1 MGKAARFVRALQ
13 EDIRLAQGRP
23 AEKKGGMDC
32 EAPEAENRWN
42 WPMVVYL
49 GGSHVAALWAIVVL
63 LIGYCPLFGGQ
74 EATVKRQ
81 TIVMFFVLYI
91 CSGLGITAGAH
102 RLWAHKSYQAGFPLR
117 FVLMIFNSIANQ
129 GTIFHWAR
137 DHRLHHKYSDTPADP
152 HDANRGFWFSHVG
165 WLLTKKNSAV
175 IKCGRDINISDLYAD
190 HVVMFQKKADPFWNL
205 FWCFG
210 FPGFLA
216 LLWGDTI
223 WNGFLVGGVFR
234 YCCMLNATWAVNSVV
249 HAFGNR
255 PYNASHA
262 TTENGWVSLFA
273 LGEGWHNWHH
283 SFSWDYAT
291 SELGALQQ
299 FNPTK
304 VFIDVMAFFG
314 LAWDRKRASHVWEQ
328 RKSRWQKEQGRPV
341 LESLEGPPLFRH
353 RVITFGGRVLDE
365 PYGEEDKSETWHDN
379 EVETNMLEREKAS

>member
-1 MGKAARFVRALQ
+1 MG
-13 EDIRLAQGRP
+13 
-23 AEKKGGMDC
+23 
-32 EAPEAENRWN
+32 
-42 WPMVVYL
+42 
-49 GGSHVAALWAIVVL
+49 
-63 LIGYCPLFGGQ
+63 
-74 EATVKRQ
+74 
-81 TIVMFFVLYI
+81 
-91 CSGLGITAGAH
+91 
-102 RLWAHKSYQAGFPLR
+102 
-117 FVLMIFNSIANQ
+117 
-129 GTIFHWAR
+129 
-137 DHRLHHKYSDTPADP
+137 
-152 HDANRGFWFSHVG
+152 
-165 WLLTKKNSAV
+165 
-175 IKCGRDINISDLYAD
+175 DINISDLYGDA
-190 HVVMFQKKADPFWNL
+190 VVMFQKKADPFWNL

-304 VFIDVMAFFG
+304 MFIDLMAFFG
-314 LAWDRKRASHVWEQ
+314 LAWGRKRASPCWSHL
-328 RKSRWQKEQGRPV
+328 KV
-341 LESLEGPPLFRH
+341 LLCSGTALSLSVDVFSTSPTAR
-353 RVITFGGRVLDE
+353 
-365 PYGEEDKSETWHDN
+365 
-379 EVETNMLEREKAS
+379 